1 MKKLKTYTGD
11 STFITVFENGYH
23 LINNGYYVIRADKG
37 TAVDA
42 ATANSENVLI
52 KINSDYYLF
61 EMNDEVKKN
70 TAFFDN
76 LKQYNQISLRNIS
89 KEEYDSYRN

>member
-11 STFITVFENGYH
+11 STFITVFENGYR

-70 TAFFDN
+70 TVFFDN
-76 LKQYNQISLRNIS
+76 LKRYNQISLRNIS

>member
-42 ATANSENVLI
+42 ATPNSENVLI

-61 EMNDEVKKN
+61 EMNDEVKN
-70 TAFFDN
+70 NATFFDN
-76 LKQYNQISLRNIS
+76 LKRYNQISLRNVS